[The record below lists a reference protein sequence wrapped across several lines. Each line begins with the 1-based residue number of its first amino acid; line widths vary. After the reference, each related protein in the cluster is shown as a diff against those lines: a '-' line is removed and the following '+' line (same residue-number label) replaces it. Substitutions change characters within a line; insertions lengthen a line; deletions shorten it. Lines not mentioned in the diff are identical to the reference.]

1 MPTPMNSNLLPRF
14 KSILF
19 LWLLIC
25 CVNELHAQ
33 SPVKWNSQEF
43 TLIDTPRILI
53 SDSLNIKNAIASDS
67 LFETVK
73 SKSLNLMYQHQP
85 VFALIKAR
93 AEQDMNEALFAVN
106 YPLFTNTEL
115 QVIINKK
122 EVIKA
127 IELKTPIESREI
139 VSQYF
144 AYRLPLIKQGDTLS
158 FLLKVEGEFP
168 ITMPMELATQK
179 RYLAQ
184 NSLNNI
190 VLAIYLGL
198 MLSIFLYN
206 LFVYLSVKDR
216 NYLYYVLY
224 ILSITIAQL
233 GLSGFLIRF
242 VLPDAIYN
250 SDIIVVSSVIAGISA
265 IKFAS
270 KFIQLSKYA
279 NRLNKGLIPFYAG
292 YIAVF
297 ISYYLNQHNAAFRLL
312 DILGAGVS
320 LYALWFS
327 VRVSA
332 KGYRPA
338 KFFLIAWSFFIV
350 GLITFVLKS
359 YGVLPNTVFT
369 NAALQWG
376 SAVEA
381 LLLSFALA
389 DRINILKKEKEQSQ
403 AAALFAAQE
412 NERIIKEQN
421 ITLEQKV
428 TERTKELKNTNDELN
443 KTLVDLKE
451 TQSQLVESEKM
462 ASLGQ
467 LTAGI
472 AHEINNPINFVTS
485 NVKPLKR
492 DVDLLIDLVNK
503 LEIIAKSNKNEE
515 QKAIEIEEL
524 KATFDFDYLQE
535 EITYLL
541 KGINEGSTRTAEIVK
556 GLRIFSRVDEDDIK
570 RADINEGLDS
580 TIIIINNLLNG
591 RITIEKNYGNIPL
604 AECYPGKLNQ
614 VFLNLITNAI
624 YAVNAQFNH
633 QPGGLIRIE
642 TESTGNTI
650 IIRMIDNG
658 IGMNE
663 STLKKLFE
671 PFFTTKPVGEG
682 TGLGLSIS
690 YNTIKKHNGTI
701 SVAST
706 PSVGTTFIIEIPI
719 IQPNS

>member
-1 MPTPMNSNLLPRF
+1 MPTLMNLNLL
-14 KSILF
+14 
-19 LWLLIC
+19 
-25 CVNELHAQ
+25 LHSKLGIIIGCIFFALNTLTAQ
-33 SPVKWNSQEF
+33 SLVKTNNQEF
-43 TLIDTPRILI
+43 IVTKPPRVLI
-53 SDSLNIKNAIASDS
+53 SDSIELEQSYQADS
-67 LFETVK
+67 LFKPVAAR
-73 SKSLNLMYQHQP
+73 SINLMYQNQP
-85 VFALIKAR
+85 VLLRLTAVAQQ
-93 AEQDMNEALFAVN
+93 EMSEAVLAVN
-106 YPLFTNTEL
+106 YPLFTNTKLIATVRNQNTTKSIHE
-115 QVIINKK
+115 Q
-122 EVIKA
+122 
-127 IELKTPIESREI
+127 TPIAYRDI
-139 VSQYF
+139 ISQF
-144 AYRLPLIKQGDTLS
+144 FVYRLPPLQKGDTLQ
-158 FLLKVEGEFP
+158 LALMVQGELP
-168 ITMPMELATQK
+168 ITIPLELSTQK
-179 RYLAQ
+179 TFLAQ
-184 NSLNNI
+184 NSLTNI

-206 LFVYLSVKDR
+206 FFVYISVKDR

-224 ILSITIAQL
+224 VAFITIAQL
-233 GLSGFLIRF
+233 GLSGFLIRY
-242 VLPDAIYN
+242 VLPNALYN
-250 SDIIVVSSVIAGISA
+250 TDLIVIGSVVSGISA

-270 KFIQLSKYA
+270 KFIQLNKFA
-279 NRLNKGLIPFYAG
+279 PLLNKGLILFYVG
-292 YIAVF
+292 YIVVF
-297 ISYYLNQHNAAFRLL
+297 ISYYLNLHNLAFRLL
-312 DILGAGVS
+312 DLLGVAVS
-320 LYALWFS
+320 VYALWFS
-327 VRVSA
+327 IKVSL

-338 KFFLIAWSFFIV
+338 KFFLIAWSFFIA
-350 GLITFVLKS
+350 GLIIFILKS
-359 YGVLPNTVFT
+359 YGVLAGNVFT
-369 NAALQWG
+369 NAGLQWG

-412 NERIIKEQN
+412 NERIIREQN

-428 TERTKELKNTNDELN
+428 TERTVELKTTNEELN
-443 KTLVDLKE
+443 KTLIDLKE

-472 AHEINNPINFVTS
+472 AHEINNPVNFVTS

-492 DVDLLIDLVNK
+492 DVDLLIDLINK
-503 LEIIAKSNKNEE
+503 LETIAKSTKSETEKE
-515 QKAIEIEEL
+515 QEIKEL
-524 KATFDFDYLQE
+524 KSSFDFDYLQE

-556 GLRIFSRVDEDDIK
+556 GLRIFSRVDEDDLK
-570 RADINEGLDS
+570 KADINEGLDS

-591 RITIEKNYGNIPL
+591 RISIEKNYGNIPV

-624 YAVNAQFNH
+624 YAVNAQFN
-633 QPGGLIRIE
+633 QDPGGIIRIE
-642 TESTGNTI
+642 TEATQNSI
-650 IIRMIDNG
+650 VIRISDNG

-701 SVAST
+701 HVTST
-706 PSVGTTFIIEIPI
+706 PAVGTTFTIEIPI